1 MKLVNWRLDDLVNAK
16 GGVRTPIAFRLP
28 APKAGASAS
37 SATFARAPLC
47 YHPPPKCFPA
57 SPDTIP
63 CPTTGR
69 PLRVATIQDAAPAI
83 CPSCANHGAGGFVSF
98 VGDLR
103 MVYACPLCR
112 QLVWLAGA

>member
-1 MKLVNWRLDDLVNAK
+1 MASHTDLFNGLFRWHDGEDGED
-16 GGVRTPIAFRLP
+16 GGPRVSR
-28 APKAGASAS
+28 
-37 SATFARAPLC
+37 
-47 YHPPPKCFPA
+47 HDA

-69 PLRVATIQDAAPAI
+69 LLRVATIDAAAPAI

-103 MVYACPLCR
+103 MVYACPQCC
-112 QLVWLAGA
+112 QLVWLAGV